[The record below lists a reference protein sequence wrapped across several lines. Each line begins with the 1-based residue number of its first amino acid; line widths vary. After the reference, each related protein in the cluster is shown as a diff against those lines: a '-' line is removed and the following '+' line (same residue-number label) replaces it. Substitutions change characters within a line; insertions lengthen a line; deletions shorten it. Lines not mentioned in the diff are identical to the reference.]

1 MNLEKIVAIS
11 GNTVNGLFEMIANRS
26 NGLVVEDLETKKRRF
41 VASRRHNFT
50 PLSSVGIYTDDGDAA
65 DIKVV
70 FEKMKEQE
78 ADNPPVAPNSK
89 EEELREYF
97 ADVLPTYD
105 KDRVYTRDIKRVIK
119 WYNALKKNGLLEEQA
134 EENQTEENV
143 AETSSEEAENA
154 AG

>member
-50 PLSSVGIYTDDGDAA
+50 PLNSVGIYTDDGDAA

-70 FEKMKEQE
+70 FEKIKEQE
-78 ADNPPVAPNSK
+78 ADNPPVAPNSR

-134 EENQTEENV
+134 EEEKTEDGV
-143 AETSSEEAENA
+143 ETSSEDTENA
-154 AG
+154 AE

>member
-41 VASRRHNFT
+41 VAARRSNFT
-50 PLSSVGIYTDDGDAA
+50 PLSSVGIYTDDGDAV

-105 KDRVYTRDIKRVIK
+105 EQKVYARDIKRVIK
-119 WYNALKKNGLLEEQA
+119 WYNALKKHGLLEEQEEESAA
-134 EENQTEENV
+134 ENETEEKTEN
-143 AETSSEEAENA
+143 SEE
-154 AG
+154 

>member
-1 MNLEKIVAIS
+1 MIS
-11 GNTVNGLFEMIANRS
+11 NWS
-26 NGLVVEDLETKKRRF
+26 NGLEVEDLESKKRRF

-50 PLSSVGIYTDDGDAA
+50 PLNSVGIYTDDGDAA

-105 KDRVYTRDIKRVIK
+105 KDRVYARDIKRVIK
-119 WYNALKKNGLLEEQA
+119 WYNALKKNGLLEEQI
-134 EENQTEENV
+134 EESQTEDNV
-143 AETSSEEAENA
+143 ETSPEETENTTE
-154 AG
+154 